1 MAPPTRQPGPSRT
14 ETDGFQLTTT
24 FGLGGRKHGLA
35 PHYSLG
41 AEPLTLKLDPE
52 LCNWMLR
59 NSIGARDE
67 FGSLCDFVAEHGR
80 PVLHLPF
87 EEPNGLR
94 LFPTLRMRDE
104 EVGRRIVFETQEV
117 TPAMAKDSK
126 SLSRFAS
133 QLGTTPEQLYGRRFW
148 VVYSN
153 DGKLPFNPGSG
164 SDQGPTAFLGL
175 YITFDQKKTGLTRLG
190 WTVIDMRTPRGYL
203 APGQEN
209 GSNSIYGTAAGPYSG
224 ISSLDFTVTVARTG
238 VLKVDFKGAAGVD
251 SAKWGKFVQDFI
263 HKKVSNSPLFPWP
276 EKDPPKFFSEMGVA
290 VLVTPQKALT
300 SGDALGITY
309 EGKIEFGGDVTIGT
323 QGPRSGLDARFVIRT
338 ATVNSPLGKI
348 SAEYS
353 PMGVF
358 GRAFIRMNDGRE
370 GSLAGVEGGF
380 RASALVQIGRL
391 GIGLTGEI
399 TVSTDPALQTGN
411 PAGSKPLLSPLS
423 APIGSG
429 LDLGGPAGH
438 HGTGQ
443 LVLTWSF

>member
-1 MAPPTRQPGPSRT
+1 MSPPKRQPGPNRPQM
-14 ETDGFQLTTT
+14 DRFQLTTT

-41 AEPLTLKLDPE
+41 AEPLALKLDPE
-52 LCNWMLR
+52 LCKWMLR
-59 NSIGARDE
+59 NSIGARAE
-67 FGSLCDFVAEHGR
+67 LTPLCDLIMEHGR

-87 EEPNGLR
+87 EEPSGA
-94 LFPTLRMRDE
+94 LFPTLKLRE
-104 EVGRRIVFETQEV
+104 EELGRRLVFEIPEV
-117 TPAMAKDSK
+117 TPKMAGASK
-126 SLSRFAS
+126 SLGKFAARF
-133 QLGTTPEQLYGRRFW
+133 GNTPDQLYGRRFW
-148 VVYSN
+148 VVYRN
-153 DGKLPFNPGSG
+153 DGSLPFNPGSG

-175 YITFDQKKTGLTRLG
+175 YVTFDQKRTGLTRLG

-209 GSNSIYGTAAGPYSG
+209 SSNSIYGAPVGPYSG
-224 ISSLDFTVTVARTG
+224 ISSIDFTVTVARSG
-238 VLKVDFKGAAGVD
+238 ELKVDFRGAAGID

-263 HKKVSNSPLFPWP
+263 HTKVSNSPLFPWP

-290 VLVTPQKALT
+290 VLVTPQKVLT
-300 SGDALGITY
+300 SGEALGITY
-309 EGKIEFGGDVTIGT
+309 EGKIEFGGDVAVGT
-323 QGPRSGLDARFVIRT
+323 QGPKSGLDARLVVRT

-353 PMGVF
+353 PIGVF
-358 GRAFIRMNDGRE
+358 GRAFLRLNDGRE
-370 GSLAGVEGGF
+370 SSLAGVEGGV
-380 RASALVQIGRL
+380 RASAMVQIGRL

-399 TVSTDPALQTGN
+399 AVSTDPALQTGL
-411 PAGSKPLLSPLS
+411 PAGSRPLLNPLS
-423 APIGSG
+423 APVGSG

>member
-1 MAPPTRQPGPSRT
+1 MSPPNRQPGPTRSAT
-14 ETDGFQLTTT
+14 AGFQLSTT

-41 AEPLTLKLDPE
+41 AEPLTLKLDPQ
-52 LCNWMLR
+52 LCKWMLR
-59 NSIGARDE
+59 NSIGARE
-67 FGSLCDFVAEHGR
+67 ELRPLCDLVLEHGR

-87 EEPNGLR
+87 DEPNGTR
-94 LFPTLRMRDE
+94 LLPTLRMRDE
-104 EVGRRIVFETQEV
+104 EPGRRIVFELPEV
-117 TPAMAKDSK
+117 SPAMARDSK
-126 SLSRFAS
+126 SLVRFAS
-133 QLGTTPEQLYGRRFW
+133 QLGTTPDQLYGRRLW
-148 VVYSN
+148 LVYRN
-153 DGKLPFNPGSG
+153 DGSLPFNPGSG

-175 YITFDQKKTGLTRLG
+175 YVTFDQKKTGLTRLG
-190 WTVIDMRTPRGYL
+190 WTVIDMRTPRGNL
-203 APGQEN
+203 APGQED
-209 GSNSIYGTAAGPYSG
+209 GSNSIYGAAKGPYSG
-224 ISSLDFTVTVARTG
+224 ISSIDFTVTAARTG
-238 VLKVDFKGAAGVD
+238 ELKVDFKGAAGID

-276 EKDPPKFFSEMGVA
+276 ENDPPKFFSEMGVA

-300 SGDALGITY
+300 SGEALGITY
-309 EGKIEFGGDVTIGT
+309 EGKIEFGGDVTLGT

-358 GRAFIRMNDGRE
+358 GRAFLRFNDGRE

-380 RASALVQIGRL
+380 RASALVQVGRL

-399 TVSTDPALQTGN
+399 TVSTDPALQTPN
-411 PAGSKPLLSPLS
+411 PAGSAPLLNPLA
-423 APIGSG
+423 APLGSD
-429 LDLGGPAGH
+429 LQLGGPAGP
-438 HGTGQ
+438 HGVGQ